1 MSKRGVVKA
10 QRSAKQVQVKK
21 VNVHSQPLSTKSKQ
35 HEDMTSHSSS
45 PEKSSGRR
53 KSNGLGSLEGAYVTL
68 IPSPRSKALAERT
81 YRQQRRELTKLY
93 MELGWME

>member
-1 MSKRGVVKA
+1 MKA

-21 VNVHSQPLSTKSKQ
+21 TNVHSQPLSTKSKQ
-35 HEDMTSHSSS
+35 HEDMITNSSS

-53 KSNGLGSLEGAYVTL
+53 KLDGLGILEGAYVTL
-68 IPSPRSKALAERT
+68 IPSPRSKALLERT

>member
-1 MSKRGVVKA
+1 MKA
-10 QRSAKQVQVKK
+10 QRSAKQVQVKM

-45 PEKSSGRR
+45 PKKCSGCR
-53 KSNGLGSLEGAYVTL
+53 KSNGLGSLEGAYVIP
-68 IPSPRSKALAERT
+68 IPSPRSKVLEERT

-93 MELGWME
+93 MERGWME

>member
-1 MSKRGVVKA
+1 MSKKGVVKA

-21 VNVHSQPLSTKSKQ
+21 ENVHSQPLSTKSKQ
-35 HEDMTSHSSS
+35 HEDMTSYSSS

-53 KSNGLGSLEGAYVTL
+53 KSYGLGSLEGAYVIP